1 MSILKNILNSKQ
13 LTIYLAK
20 NDMKNRFAGSYLGV
34 FWAFVQPIITIL
46 LYWFVFQVGL
56 RSGDIGDTPFVL
68 WLMAGLI
75 PWFFFQEAVMNATN
89 CFIEYNYLVKKVV
102 FNIDIL
108 PVVKIVSALF
118 IHAFFIVV
126 LLVVYSV
133 FGYFPGVIVVQLLY
147 YTFCMIAFA
156 LGIAYLTSAL
166 AVFLKDI
173 SQFMGVLMQIGVW
186 VTPIMWNVETMD
198 LADSL
203 KFIFKINPMFYVVQG
218 YRETLISHNWFW
230 ESPVLTIYFWVVV
243 LLMYVI
249 GTTVY
254 KRLKPHFADSL

>member
-1 MSILKNILNSKQ
+1 MSIFKNILKSKR
-13 LTIYLAK
+13 LTVYLAK

-34 FWAFVQPIITIL
+34 FWAFVQPIITIV
-46 LYWFVFQVGL
+46 LYWFVFQIGL
-56 RSGDIGDTPFVL
+56 RSGDVGDTPFVL

-89 CFIEYNYLVKKVV
+89 SFIEYNYLVKKVV

-126 LLVVYSV
+126 LLLVYTVS
-133 FGYFPGVIVVQLLY
+133 GYFPGLIAIQLLY
-147 YTFCMIAFA
+147 YSFGMVALA

-173 SQFMGVLMQIGVW
+173 SQFMGVLMQIGIW
-186 VTPIMWNVETMD
+186 ITPIMWNIDTMN
-198 LADSL
+198 LNDSF
-203 KFIFKINPMFYVVQG
+203 KFFFKINPMYYIVQG
-218 YRETLISHNWFW
+218 YRETLITHQLFW
-230 ESPVLTIYFWVVV
+230 ESPVQTVYFWCVVI
-243 LLMYVI
+243 LIYII